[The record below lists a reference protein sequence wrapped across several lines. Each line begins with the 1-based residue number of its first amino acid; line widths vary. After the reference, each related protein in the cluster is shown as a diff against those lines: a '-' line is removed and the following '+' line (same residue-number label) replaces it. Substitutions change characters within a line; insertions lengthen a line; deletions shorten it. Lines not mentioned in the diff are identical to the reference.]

1 MVGGAQLESA
11 QQGSSVADVV
21 SAALSDPPRKK
32 RQRIHYSCA
41 ECHRRKHKCDR
52 KIPCQPCI
60 DRGTADLCHPY
71 GEGDEY
77 GNLHERVRR
86 LEVLVHG
93 LASEHKNVERH
104 LHSLHDESKLLG
116 SRSFTG
122 TPEMN
127 HGRASE
133 SEEPSVLYGM
143 EREELKR
150 LEHGHERKDR
160 KPLNESLSDQGS
172 SWFGELALPSISQRT
187 VRAEVDGEAVEVQSA
202 IPRSPASHMVTRLV
216 DEGGAP
222 PGIVRSLMEMLPSQ
236 EECNHLIKTYFQKL
250 NSIVFPLH
258 ERGYRMLFDELMQFR
273 FGEAFS
279 KNPTE
284 GARLTPYLTSF
295 FFLCAHSALALPED
309 GYPEHEALKKALH
322 YFHAGSRALNV
333 ASFIRADHIDLVL
346 ANLLASKF
354 CIMMRRTTPVW
365 MYIGAAI
372 RGAQSMGLHRDGKKL
387 GLDQV
392 TTERRRRLWASLY
405 HWDKAISILVARPS
419 AIQDAHCDTLE
430 PSDIALDDLDPAAPA
445 HSPIQHTD
453 GKPPS
458 LYVFSS
464 IRYALGK
471 LMGKI
476 GDLYQ
481 DLRAPVRYEDVL
493 RLDAQLAKFR
503 ENLPSFLR
511 TPDQPGADLS
521 MDKQFEYIAFHRY
534 LIHVELNFTRI
545 TLHRPYVLK
554 AESKYQKSRQ
564 IAFQTARSDMVV
576 RQAFEEVVPS
586 HARTRQCKLGGMYRL
601 FNTMLIHGIMLLL
614 EPDLQRVADSKAI
627 LEDFVKGYES
637 RNDLNTRREVA
648 IVRMFLAKA
657 EEQRRPSKRG
667 RGSNHSARQSRSS
680 AASRSKSK
688 TQDASDS
695 CKSWDGNE
703 PAQSFLTNLGG
714 YNKNLSLFPPG
725 CTNELPLQHDN
736 TYLAAPM
743 SLDINGLDL
752 LGMPVNAPQPVDGI
766 PFDQR
771 LALCDSD
778 AFGLHGMDFSP
789 YTTSQPNTI
798 FTPSN
803 PTNPTANP
811 VPNTA
816 GGDADYMPNI
826 ATRVPTNQELN
837 AILQQ
842 TDIGIIPW
850 GGFINAIIPQSP

>member
-21 SAALSDPPRKK
+21 SAALSEPPRRK
-32 RQRIHYSCA
+32 RQ
-41 ECHRRKHKCDR
+41 
-52 KIPCQPCI
+52 IPCQPCI

-104 LHSLHDESKLLG
+104 LVSLQDESKLLG

-122 TPEMN
+122 TPEMS
-127 HGRASE
+127 HDTVSE
-133 SEEPSVLYGM
+133 SEEPSMLYGM

-150 LEHGHERKDR
+150 LEHGHEKKER

-172 SWFGELALPSISQRT
+172 SYFGELALPSISQRT

-202 IPRSPASHMVTRLV
+202 IPRSPASHMVRRLV
-216 DEGGAP
+216 GEGGAP

-236 EECNHLIKTYFQKL
+236 EDCNYLIKTYFKEL
-250 NSIVFPLH
+250 NYIVFPLH

-279 KNPTE
+279 KNPSE
-284 GARLTPYLTSF
+284 GARLIPFLTSF
-295 FFLCAHSALALPED
+295 FFLCAHSALALPQENCPD
-309 GYPEHEALKKALH
+309 HEAVKKALH
-322 YFHAGSRALNV
+322 YFHAGSRALNI

-354 CIMMRRTTPVW
+354 CITMRRTTPVW

-392 TTERRRRLWASLY
+392 TTERRRRLWANLY
-405 HWDKAISILVARPS
+405 HWDKAVSILVARPS
-419 AIQDAHCDTLE
+419 AIQDAHCDTLA
-430 PSDIALDDLDPAAPA
+430 PSEIALEDLDSTAPA
-445 HSPIQHTD
+445 HSPIRHTD

-458 LYVFSS
+458 LFAFFSV
-464 IRYALGK
+464 RYELGR
-471 LMGKI
+471 LMGQI

-503 ENLPSFLR
+503 ESLPSFLR
-511 TPDQPGADLS
+511 TPDQPGADFS
-521 MDKQFEYIAFHRY
+521 MDKQFEFIVFHRY

-554 AESKYQKSRQ
+554 SESKYQKSRQ

-576 RQAFEEVVPS
+576 RQAFEKIVPF
-586 HARTRQCKLGGMYRL
+586 HTRTRQCKLGGMYRL

-614 EPDLQRVADSKAI
+614 EPDPQRVADSKAI

-637 RNDLNTRREVA
+637 RSDLNTRREVA

-657 EEQRRPSKRG
+657 EEYRLASKSG
-667 RGSNHSARQSRSS
+667 RNSNHSTRQSRSS
-680 AASRSKSK
+680 AAPDTKRGSQKSSS
-688 TQDASDS
+688 TSDS
-695 CKSWDGNE
+695 CLSWDGNE

-714 YNKNLSLFPPG
+714 FNKNLSLFPPG
-725 CTNELPLQHDN
+725 LTNELPLQHDN

-752 LGMPVNAPQPVDGI
+752 LGMPADAPQPVDGT

-771 LALCDSD
+771 LALYDSD
-778 AFGLHGMDFSP
+778 AFGFNGIDYTP
-789 YTTSQPNTI
+789 YATSQPQSILT
-798 FTPSN
+798 
-803 PTNPTANP
+803 PTNPTNSAVNAMP
-811 VPNTA
+811 STTA
-816 GGDADYMPNI
+816 AHADYMPGISN
-826 ATRVPTNQELN
+826 RVPTNQELN
-837 AILQQ
+837 AALQQ
-842 TDIGIIPW
+842 NDTGIMPW